1 MKLATGRFKKILS
14 LAMLLSIVYIC
25 GIRTVAAE
33 QTPAQGEAST
43 VTGVEISTTTM
54 MYAVKE
60 VNVRKEPNTSSEIM
74 GKLAAGEHIFAVELT
89 DEGWYRVVYLGETGY
104 IRGDFLAVFENMDIW
119 IASEPEPEPLELT
132 DTAETAQEDTD
143 NQLND
148 NDETSIEADNE
159 DAGIQ
164 EGQTDKQTN
173 IFSILIIVTLV
184 VVIVV
189 YAIIQIIKDYKKPDD
204 NEGEDGEDKSYD
216 IDEEGIDEYISYD
229 IDEEGA
235 EEDMSYDNDEE
246 ETDEDKSY
254 DIGEEEV
261 DEDNVYDIGEEDIE
275 IMDLDDD

>member
-1 MKLATGRFKKILS
+1 MKYDIGNFRKILS
-14 LAMLLSIVYIC
+14 LVLLLSIVYIC

-119 IASEPEPEPLELT
+119 VASEPEPEPLELT

-159 DAGIQ
+159 DDGIQ
-164 EGQTDKQTN
+164 EEQTDKQTN
-173 IFSILIIVTLV
+173 VFSILIIVTLV

-189 YAIIQIIKDYKKPDD
+189 YAIIQIIKDYKKPSD

-216 IDEEGIDEYISYD
+216 IDEEEID
-229 IDEEGA
+229 
-235 EEDMSYDNDEE
+235 EDMSYDIDDEE
-246 ETDEDKSY
+246 ADEEKAY
-254 DIGEEEV
+254 DSGEEEA
-261 DEDNVYDIGEEDIE
+261 EEDKVYGIDEEDME